1 MIRVDRV
8 CQILADIAPLALAES
23 WDNVGLLVGDR
34 QRSIRVVMVCLTV
47 TPQVVEEAI
56 AKRVELIVTHHPL
69 PFRPLTK
76 ITSDTTVGKMLL
88 ALIAHGIA
96 VYSAHTA
103 YDSARGGINQLW
115 AEGLGL
121 SGIAPLVLADPTR
134 LHPTGGQNPAG
145 INTPVACQAPA
156 EPIGAG
162 RYGRLPEPLDPE
174 SLAQK
179 VASICRCRSWKLVG
193 GKLAGGS
200 PTGSA
205 NPPGSANAPVS
216 ANAPGSANAPISKV
230 AIACGSGGS
239 FLSAAKGRGCQALVT
254 GEASFHDC
262 LEAEASGLALILV
275 GHYASERFGMER
287 LSGRL
292 ATEFRR
298 IDGELE
304 VFSSDADVDP
314 LRTVAADDFED

>member
-1 MIRVDRV
+1 LHDRAEVIRVDRV

-88 ALIAHGIA
+88 ALITHGIA

-134 LHPTGGQNPAG
+134 LHPTGGLNPAG

-162 RYGRLPEPLDPE
+162 RYGRLPEPLDPA

-193 GKLAGGS
+193 GKLAGGKLAGGS
-200 PTGSA
+200 P
-205 NPPGSANAPVS
+205 
-216 ANAPGSANAPISKV
+216 PGSANAPISKV

>member
-1 MIRVDRV
+1 
-8 CQILADIAPLALAES
+8 
-23 WDNVGLLVGDR
+23 
-34 QRSIRVVMVCLTV
+34 
-47 TPQVVEEAI
+47 
-56 AKRVELIVTHHPL
+56 
-69 PFRPLTK
+69 
-76 ITSDTTVGKMLL
+76 
-88 ALIAHGIA
+88 
-96 VYSAHTA
+96 
-103 YDSARGGINQLW
+103 
-115 AEGLGL
+115 
-121 SGIAPLVLADPTR
+121 
-134 LHPTGGQNPAG
+134 
-145 INTPVACQAPA
+145 
-156 EPIGAG
+156 
-162 RYGRLPEPLDPE
+162 LPEPLDPE

-200 PTGSA
+200 P
-205 NPPGSANAPVS
+205 
-216 ANAPGSANAPISKV
+216 PGSANAPISKV

>member
-8 CQILADIAPLALAES
+8 CQVLADIAPLALAES

-88 ALIAHGIA
+88 ALIANGIA

-134 LHPTGGQNPAG
+134 LHPAGGQNQAG

-162 RYGRLPEPLDPE
+162 RYGRLPEPLDPA

-200 PTGSA
+200 P
-205 NPPGSANAPVS
+205 
-216 ANAPGSANAPISKV
+216 PGSANAPISKV

>member
-1 MIRVDRV
+1 LHDRAEVIRVDRV

-88 ALIAHGIA
+88 ALITHGIA

-134 LHPTGGQNPAG
+134 LHPAGGQNQAG

-162 RYGRLPEPLDPE
+162 RYGRLPEPLDPA

-193 GKLAGGS
+193 GKLAGGKLAGGS
-200 PTGSA
+200 P
-205 NPPGSANAPVS
+205 
-216 ANAPGSANAPISKV
+216 PGSANAPISKV

>member
-34 QRSIRVVMVCLTV
+34 QRSIRTLMVCLTV

-56 AKRVELIVTHHPL
+56 AKRVDLIVTHHPL

-76 ITSDTTVGKMLL
+76 ITSDTMVGKMLL

-121 SGIAPLVLADPTR
+121 SGIAPLILADPAR
-134 LHPTGGQNPAG
+134 LHPNGGQNPAG
-145 INTPVACQAPA
+145 INTPVACQAPV

-174 SLAQK
+174 SLARK
-179 VASICRCRSWKLVG
+179 VAAICRCRSWKLVG
-193 GKLAGGS
+193 GNLAGGS

-205 NPPGSANAPVS
+205 NPPGLANAS
-216 ANAPGSANAPISKV
+216 ISKV

-287 LSGRL
+287 LAGQL

-304 VFSSDADVDP
+304 VFSSVADVDP
-314 LRTVAADDFED
+314 LRTVAAEDFED

>member
-1 MIRVDRV
+1 
-8 CQILADIAPLALAES
+8 
-23 WDNVGLLVGDR
+23 
-34 QRSIRVVMVCLTV
+34 
-47 TPQVVEEAI
+47 
-56 AKRVELIVTHHPL
+56 
-69 PFRPLTK
+69 LTK

-156 EPIGAG
+156 DPIGAG

-179 VASICRCRSWKLVG
+179 VASICRCRSWKLAG
-193 GKLAGGS
+193 GKLAGGNLAGGS

-205 NPPGSANAPVS
+205 NP
-216 ANAPGSANAPISKV
+216 PGSANAPISKV

-275 GHYASERFGMER
+275 GHYASERFGIER
-287 LSGRL
+287 LAGRL

-314 LRTVAADDFED
+314 LRTVAAEDFED

>member
-34 QRSIRVVMVCLTV
+34 QRSIRTVMVCLTV

-134 LHPTGGQNPAG
+134 LHPTGGLNPAG

-162 RYGRLPEPLDPE
+162 RYGRLPEPLDPA

-200 PTGSA
+200 P
-205 NPPGSANAPVS
+205 
-216 ANAPGSANAPISKV
+216 PGSANAPISKV

>member
-34 QRSIRVVMVCLTV
+34 QRSIRTVMVCLTV

-56 AKRVELIVTHHPL
+56 AKRVDLIVTHHPL

-88 ALIAHGIA
+88 AMIAHGIA

-121 SGIAPLVLADPTR
+121 SGIAPLILADPAR
-134 LHPTGGQNPAG
+134 LPPNGGQNPAG

-174 SLAQK
+174 SLARK
-179 VASICRCRSWKLVG
+179 VAAICRCRSWKLVG
-193 GKLAGGS
+193 GNLAGGS
-200 PTGSA
+200 P
-205 NPPGSANAPVS
+205 PGSANQPGV
-216 ANAPGSANAPISKV
+216 ANVPISKV

-287 LSGRL
+287 LAGRL
-292 ATEFRR
+292 ATELRR

>member
-103 YDSARGGINQLW
+103 YDSARAGINQLW

-156 EPIGAG
+156 DPIGAG

-179 VASICRCRSWKLVG
+179 VASICRCRSWKLAG
-193 GKLAGGS
+193 GKLAGGNLAGGS

-205 NPPGSANAPVS
+205 NP
-216 ANAPGSANAPISKV
+216 PGSANAPISKV

-275 GHYASERFGMER
+275 GHYASERFGIER
-287 LSGRL
+287 LAGRL

-314 LRTVAADDFED
+314 LRTVAAEDFED

>member
-1 MIRVDRV
+1 MHDRAEVIRVDRV

-134 LHPTGGQNPAG
+134 LHPTGGLNPAG

-200 PTGSA
+200 P
-205 NPPGSANAPVS
+205 
-216 ANAPGSANAPISKV
+216 PGSANAPISKV

>member
-1 MIRVDRV
+1 
-8 CQILADIAPLALAES
+8 
-23 WDNVGLLVGDR
+23 
-34 QRSIRVVMVCLTV
+34 MVCLTV

-134 LHPTGGQNPAG
+134 LHPTGGLNPAG

-162 RYGRLPEPLDPE
+162 RYGRLPEPLDPA

-193 GKLAGGS
+193 GKLAGGKLAGGS
-200 PTGSA
+200 P
-205 NPPGSANAPVS
+205 
-216 ANAPGSANAPISKV
+216 PGSANAPISKV

>member
-34 QRSIRVVMVCLTV
+34 QRSIRAVMVCLTV

-56 AKRVELIVTHHPL
+56 AKRVDLIVTHHPL

-88 ALIAHGIA
+88 ALIAQGIA
-96 VYSAHTA
+96 IYSAHTA

-121 SGIAPLVLADPTR
+121 SGIAPLVLADPSR
-134 LHPTGGQNPAG
+134 LHPTGGHTPAG
-145 INTPVACQAPA
+145 INTPVACQDPA

-174 SLAQK
+174 SLARK
-179 VASICRCRSWKLVG
+179 VASICGCRSWKLVG
-193 GKLAGGS
+193 GKLVGGKLVGGKLAS
-200 PTGSA
+200 GP
-205 NPPGSANAPVS
+205 PPGSAS
-216 ANAPGSANAPISKV
+216 APISKV

-287 LSGRL
+287 LAGRL

-298 IDGELE
+298 IDGELG

-314 LRTVAADDFED
+314 LRTVATDDFED

>member
-88 ALIAHGIA
+88 ALITHGIA

-156 EPIGAG
+156 DPIGAG

-193 GKLAGGS
+193 GKLAGGKLAGGNLAGGS

-205 NPPGSANAPVS
+205 NP
-216 ANAPGSANAPISKV
+216 PGSANAPISKV

>member
-34 QRSIRVVMVCLTV
+34 QRSIRTVMVCLTV

-103 YDSARGGINQLW
+103 YDSARAGINQLW

-205 NPPGSANAPVS
+205 N
-216 ANAPGSANAPISKV
+216 APISKV

-275 GHYASERFGMER
+275 GHYASERFGIER
-287 LSGRL
+287 LAGRL

>member
-1 MIRVDRV
+1 LHDRAEVIRVDRV
-8 CQILADIAPLALAES
+8 CQVLADIAPLALAES

-34 QRSIRVVMVCLTV
+34 QRSIRTVMVCLTV

-76 ITSDTTVGKMLL
+76 ITSDTTVVKMLL
-88 ALIAHGIA
+88 DLIANGIA

-134 LHPTGGQNPAG
+134 LHPAGGQNQAG

-200 PTGSA
+200 P
-205 NPPGSANAPVS
+205 
-216 ANAPGSANAPISKV
+216 PGSANAPISKV

>member
-134 LHPTGGQNPAG
+134 LHPTGGLNPAG

-200 PTGSA
+200 P
-205 NPPGSANAPVS
+205 
-216 ANAPGSANAPISKV
+216 PGSANAPISKV

>member
-156 EPIGAG
+156 DPIGAG

-179 VASICRCRSWKLVG
+179 VASICRCRSWKLAG
-193 GKLAGGS
+193 GKLAGGNLAGGS

-205 NPPGSANAPVS
+205 NP
-216 ANAPGSANAPISKV
+216 PGSANAPISKV

-275 GHYASERFGMER
+275 GHYASERFGIER
-287 LSGRL
+287 LAGRL

-314 LRTVAADDFED
+314 LRTVAAEDFED